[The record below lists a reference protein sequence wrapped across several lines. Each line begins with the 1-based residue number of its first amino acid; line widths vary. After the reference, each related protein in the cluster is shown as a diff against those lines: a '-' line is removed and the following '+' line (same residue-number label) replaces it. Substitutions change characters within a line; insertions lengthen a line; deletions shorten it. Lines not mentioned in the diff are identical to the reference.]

1 MSRLQRPIGI
11 FGGTFDP
18 IHFGHLR
25 SAFELLQALR
35 LREVRFMPCG
45 NPPHRAAPIADAGLR
60 VEWVRAAIEGQQGF
74 VLDDRE
80 VQREGL
86 SYTVD
91 SLASLREEF
100 PETPLCLL
108 LGMDSFLSLPKW
120 YRWREILKLA
130 HVVVAHRPGWKAP
143 DRGALGTLIVDRGTE
158 LVDDLHGSGAGA
170 IFIHEVTQLEIS
182 SSNIRRLIRK
192 GVDPRFLLPERV
204 RARVSRAGCY
214 SAQRGVS
221 GSGEKN
227 GGTDP

>member
-1 MSRLQRPIGI
+1 MTRLRQPIGI

-25 SAFELLQALR
+25 SAFELLHALR
-35 LREVRFMPCG
+35 LQEVRFMPCG
-45 NPPHRAAPIADAGLR
+45 NPPHRAAPVADATLR
-60 VEWVRAAIEGQQGF
+60 VELVRAAIEGQPGF

-100 PETPLCLL
+100 PSTPLCLV

-120 YRWREILKLA
+120 YRWREILRLA
-130 HVVVAHRPGWKAP
+130 HVVVAHRPGWRAP
-143 DRGALGTLIVDRGTE
+143 GRGALGTLIVDRGTE
-158 LVDDLHGSGAGA
+158 LVDDLHGAPAGA
-170 IFIHEVTQLEIS
+170 IFVHEVTQLEIS
-182 SSNIRRLIRK
+182 SSNIRHLISK

-204 RARVSRAGCY
+204 RARVNEAGCY
-214 SAQRGVS
+214 SGQWDAAESSQQ
-221 GSGEKN
+221 E